1 VSVTM
6 KSFEIGSEDK
16 DRAVCA
22 LASPRRW
29 LTSSLLLLP
38 ASYASLACTWG
49 MVTRYWSVTFSYAS
63 RWVHVPMSIAGIP
76 GDRTWLA
83 APVVALQWSGRYPG
97 KALMVVTGLICAGA
111 FGASF
116 VRKERWLPAA
126 YLVRA
131 LAAVQFVVCM
141 YFLLS
146 PASFRYSAQEHVRE
160 MVETQVIG
168 IKVIPIMLSLTYYTL
183 NFTLTQ
189 KTLATFLIVTY
200 FIALAPFFIALHA
213 CIVFYGSL
221 LFVPLCFFVLGAPL
235 LLGLLLGLYS
245 YCASWP
251 GAPPGVG
258 AHAAPRW

>member
-1 VSVTM
+1 M
-6 KSFEIGSEDK
+6 KSFEIGSEND

-22 LASPRRW
+22 LASPWRW
-29 LTSSLLLLP
+29 LVSSLLLLP
-38 ASYASLACTWG
+38 ASYASLAYAWG
-49 MVTRYWSVTFSYAS
+49 TVMRYWSTAFSYAS
-63 RWVHVPMSIAGIP
+63 RWIQVPMSIIVAP

-83 APVVALQWSGRYPG
+83 APAVALQWSGRYPG
-97 KALMVVTGLICAGA
+97 KALTLVTALICASA

-116 VRKERWLPAA
+116 VRKEQWLPAA

-131 LAAVQFVVCM
+131 FAAVQFAVCV
-141 YFLLS
+141 YFLVS
-146 PASFRYSAQEHVRE
+146 SASFPYSAQEHVRE

-168 IKVIPIMLSLTYYTL
+168 IKVIPVTLSLTYYTL
-183 NFTLTQ
+183 DFTLIQ
-189 KTLATFLIVTY
+189 KTLATWLIVAY

-251 GAPPGVG
+251 GEHRRVG
-258 AHAAPRW
+258 TRGGARS

>member
-1 VSVTM
+1 M
-6 KSFEIGSEDK
+6 KPFETASEND

-22 LASPRRW
+22 LASPWRW
-29 LTSSLLLLP
+29 LMSSLLLLP
-38 ASYASLACTWG
+38 ASYASLAYAWS
-49 MVTRYWSVTFSYAS
+49 MVTHYWRTAFSYVS
-63 RWVHVPMSIAGIP
+63 RWIHVPMSIVDIP
-76 GDRTWLA
+76 GDRSWLGTPA
-83 APVVALQWSGRYPG
+83 IALQWSGRYPG
-97 KALMVVTGLICAGA
+97 KPLMLITALLCAGA
-111 FGASF
+111 FGATF

-131 LAAVQFVVCM
+131 LAAVQFAVCV
-141 YFLLS
+141 YFLVS
-146 PASFRYSAQEHVRE
+146 SASFPYSAQEHVRE
-160 MVETQVIG
+160 MAATQMIG
-168 IKVIPIMLSLTYYTL
+168 IKAIPITLSLTYYTL

-235 LLGLLLGLYS
+235 LLGLLLALYS

-251 GAPPGVG
+251 SV
-258 AHAAPRW
+258 PRHVARRAESRS